1 MRKIQKACFVVLVAL
16 FTLGTISF
24 QVHAGQDAPQ
34 ITVKTGKKH
43 NWTYTHEQLLAMA
56 TEEISNQKRTRMKP
70 AIPLEA
76 LLFKDTGMSLEM
88 VREVFIM
95 TGHGMITIVRGDDLA
110 FLDKLVLVSGPDKNG
125 KPHIWSLAPDN
136 EAMYRTISHFLGAN
150 RKHGVVRIDIT
161 EKVTAVQ

>member
-1 MRKIQKACFVVLVAL
+1 MNDTARILVA
-16 FTLGTISF
+16 
-24 QVHAGQDAPQ
+24 DAEDS
-34 ITVKTGKKH
+34 IRFV
-43 NWTYTHEQLLAMA
+43 L
-56 TEEISNQKRTRMKP
+56 R
-70 AIPLEA
+70 EA
-76 LLFKDTGMSLEM
+76 LESAGHKVE
-88 VREVFIM
+88 EVDS
-95 TGHGMITIVRGDDLA
+95 GDAALDALAKGRYDLA